1 MLSVVIPAYNEEDAI
16 AETVRSVRAVMEA
29 ANLLPC
35 EVVVVDDGS
44 QDQTAARARE
54 AGAKVV
60 SHVQNFGYGRSLK
73 DGIAAAQY
81 DTIAISDADGTY
93 PLGEIPALHEK
104 YKTGFDMVVGART
117 GAHYRESALKSPM
130 RKILQWLVEF
140 TAGRSIPDINSGL
153 RIFSRDTIMP
163 YYRHLCDTFSFTTSA
178 TLAYMMTGRSVAY
191 VPIGYGERV
200 GKSKVRL
207 FRDSMRTLQYIVE
220 AIAYYNPLKLFLICS
235 WACVAFA
242 VALIPFAIIFRIAT
256 LFMLSAGSLLVAMLV
271 FSLGL
276 LAILLKQIMDNK

>member
-1 MLSVVIPAYNEEDAI
+1 MLSLVIPAYNEEQAI
-16 AETVRSVRAVMEA
+16 AETVRTARSVMEA

-35 EVVVVDDGS
+35 EIVVVDDGS

-93 PLGEIPALHEK
+93 PLSEIPTLLK
-104 YKTGFDMVVGART
+104 RYKAGFDMVVGART
-117 GAHYRESALKSPM
+117 GRHYHESLLKSPM

-153 RIFSRDTIMP
+153 RIFSRNTIMP

-191 VPIGYGERV
+191 VPISYGERV

-256 LFMLSAGSLLVAMLV
+256 LFMLSAGSLLVAMLI
-271 FSLGL
+271 FSMGL